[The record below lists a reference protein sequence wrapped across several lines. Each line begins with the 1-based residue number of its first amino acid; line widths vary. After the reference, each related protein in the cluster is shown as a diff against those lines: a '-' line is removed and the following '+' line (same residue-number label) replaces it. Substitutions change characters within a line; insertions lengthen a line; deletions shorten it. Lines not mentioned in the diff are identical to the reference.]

1 MQISK
6 CPWWKLH
13 KYEPR
18 VKKEFMVGTEKRIYF
33 ESKCMNCDHK
43 KNTEWYKPVFE
54 ELMDKNEKTKMET

>member
-1 MQISK
+1 
-6 CPWWKLH
+6 
-13 KYEPR
+13 
-18 VKKEFMVGTEKRIYF
+18 MVGTEKRIYF